1 MQNSSWLWKKSYL
14 EPSDDQWNPGSA
26 GGKCWRPKEL
36 RNSLVIAGKKSEV
49 GHKPNPQC
57 IPTLRKPSKEGR
69 SPSLPY
75 KHGCGSWQGC
85 KYNIFYSPI
94 SVLSFTVL
102 VFYLVSNSQ
111 EFVAEPITVRKMHK
125 DHVNTDLT
133 SRAHLTASGFQ
144 WSCGDLLS
152 CHWDRKSSARWV
164 TTQPTEEPVILKSR
178 HEKVVFLAEIFISCG
193 KWEMWDGST
202 TTVSLQNSS
211 QTRRTNLNGGIVVL
225 NKKGWPEIRLVSYG
239 KIVGSFYRICS
250 SSWHCNHVSHSACKT
265 LPASVFVLGCTFQ
278 RCPFPWMCFP
288 RAQMGGDLICAGSV
302 QHLILGLWPQSHA
315 TALK

>member
-1 MQNSSWLWKKSYL
+1 MPASAEHLCFSITCPLGPWTTEGLSLLRLDGLWSWALAHALLQKVILMQNSSWLWKKSYL

-133 SRAHLTASGFQ
+133 SRAHLTASGCQ

-152 CHWDRKSSARWV
+152 CH
-164 TTQPTEEPVILKSR
+164 
-178 HEKVVFLAEIFISCG
+178 
-193 KWEMWDGST
+193 
-202 TTVSLQNSS
+202 
-211 QTRRTNLNGGIVVL
+211 
-225 NKKGWPEIRLVSYG
+225 
-239 KIVGSFYRICS
+239 
-250 SSWHCNHVSHSACKT
+250 
-265 LPASVFVLGCTFQ
+265 
-278 RCPFPWMCFP
+278 
-288 RAQMGGDLICAGSV
+288 
-302 QHLILGLWPQSHA
+302 
-315 TALK
+315 